1 MQRLKKLLVEKPQS
15 NTIRAAAARRAV
27 ALLSGLGT
35 PAARALLKELAERD
49 PTSELGSLAA
59 AAAKFSFRC
68 AMISR

>member
-35 PAARALLKELAERD
+35 PAALPCSRNLPSRD

-59 AAAKFSFRC
+59 AA
-68 AMISR
+68 